1 MPLKIIATLRFIS
14 CPPEVGKKK
23 KKKSTAKDPLR
34 GAHRPVGAEK
44 QREGMA
50 VKRKQNYLKISQRTC
65 RNTS

>member
-1 MPLKIIATLRFIS
+1 MTLKIIAALGFIS

-23 KKKSTAKDPLR
+23 KKKKKSTAKDPMR

-50 VKRKQNYLKISQRTC
+50 VRESKII
-65 RNTS
+65 

>member
-1 MPLKIIATLRFIS
+1 MTLKIIAALGFIS

-23 KKKSTAKDPLR
+23 KKKSTAKDPMR

-50 VKRKQNYLKISQRTC
+50 VRESKII
-65 RNTS
+65 